1 MTRLVIDASAAAFA
15 VSGPRGAQRLATHD
29 FHAPPLMWSEV
40 TAAIRQRVYR
50 NELSTELADRA
61 LATLRDAPITRVIEE
76 GLYPDAMALAA
87 RMGWAKTYDAE
98 YVALA
103 QRLGCPLLTA
113 DARLARGAG
122 AIVEIMTASDLS

>member
-15 VSGPRGAQRLATHD
+15 VSGPRGARRLSEHEVL
-29 FHAPPLMWSEV
+29 APPLLWSEV

-50 NELSTELADRA
+50 NELSAELASRA
-61 LATLRDAPITRVIEE
+61 MTTLRDAPITRVIDEE
-76 GLYPDAMALAA
+76 LYADAMALAT

-103 QRLGCPLLTA
+103 RRLECPLLTA

-122 AIVEIMTASDLS
+122 AVVEVMTAGDLP